1 MGSMPSIAV
10 TGSTGALGSLVAHQ
24 LAHRGIAQRLL
35 ARTPSKAP
43 ELPEAE
49 VRQFDYADQSA
60 SAEAL
65 DGVEVLFMVSAPEG
79 AQRMDLHRAFIDAA
93 SKAGVKQ
100 VIYTSFPPRH
110 PMRCSPLPASTTP
123 QSNT

>member
-1 MGSMPSIAV
+1 MIPEPGYRMGSSSPRMALTIAAERKRAAMGSTPSIAV

-24 LAHRGIAQRLL
+24 LSQREIAQRLL

-43 ELPEAE
+43 DLPDAE

-65 DGVEVLFMVSAPEG
+65 DGVEVLFMVSA
-79 AQRMDLHRAFIDAA
+79 L
-93 SKAGVKQ
+93 
-100 VIYTSFPPRH
+100 
-110 PMRCSPLPASTTP
+110 
-123 QSNT
+123 